1 MHDFDRPGGRWYNRI
16 CKGALKPPPGERSP
30 AGRAAAPERIKA
42 AGPIISRP
50 GGRVKPPSGGGKV
63 KMENRKNKE
72 IPMAVKADRA
82 RGTFEIM
89 PEAARDWSELT
100 DGEQWSALQHMT
112 GWVKAHD
119 GALRAG
125 QAWLPPVLDWAVNA
139 GDLEDVAA
147 EAWLIMADRVGD
159 YPSLKTALY
168 AATVTAAQRCG
179 RAVRHDHAAPEDYD
193 PDGLT
198 DSMYD
203 RPEAAAM
210 AAALLDR
217 LEPVDRLIVQLRAS
231 GYTLEEIGA
240 AAGIGKSTVA
250 RHLDDLR
257 RRLGR

>member
-1 MHDFDRPGGRWYNRI
+1 MST
-16 CKGALKPPPGERSP
+16 E
-30 AGRAAAPERIKA
+30 
-42 AGPIISRP
+42 
-50 GGRVKPPSGGGKV
+50 
-63 KMENRKNKE
+63 RKNKE
-72 IPMAVKADRA
+72 IPQAIKIDRE
-82 RGTFEIM
+82 RGTFEVM

-100 DGEQWSALQHMT
+100 DCEQWSALQRMT

-125 QAWLPPVLDWAVNA
+125 AVWLPPVLDWAINP

-147 EAWLIMADRVGD
+147 EAWMIMADRVGD

-179 RAVRHDHAAPEDYD
+179 RAAKHDHAAPDGYD

-198 DSMYD
+198 DRYYD
-203 RPEAAAM
+203 APEAAAM

-217 LEPVDRLIVQLRAS
+217 LEPVDRLIVQLRAA
-231 GYTLEEIGA
+231 GYTLEEIGTA
-240 AAGIGKSTVA
+240 VSRGKTTIA